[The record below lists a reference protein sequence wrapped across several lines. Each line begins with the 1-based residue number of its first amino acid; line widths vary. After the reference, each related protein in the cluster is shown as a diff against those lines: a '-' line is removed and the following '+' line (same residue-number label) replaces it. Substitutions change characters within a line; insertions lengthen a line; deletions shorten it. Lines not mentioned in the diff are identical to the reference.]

1 MAVLHKALDCLRMRP
16 KHIFLVHSP
25 RYVDRTLATR
35 NVTSIFAAVVMR
47 KCLTTIEALSEH
59 DSWREV
65 AVWRVRCVR
74 VGRMDGTRFSGRVR
88 LAIPPD

>member
-25 RYVDRTLATR
+25 QRYVDRTLATR

-59 DSWREV
+59 DSCAAFAALGHIR
-65 AVWRVRCVR
+65 
-74 VGRMDGTRFSGRVR
+74 
-88 LAIPPD
+88 